1 MSSLLDSTAGTLVEA
16 LAARRIGA
24 LELCDEAIARIIR
37 RDASINAVVVRDFE
51 RARDQAREADRRLAG
66 GERAPLLGLPMT
78 VKESFNVAGLATHWG
93 IPPFKDFRPARDA
106 VMVERLKAAGAVIL
120 GKTNVPTALA
130 DWQTVNPIHGL
141 TVNPIDSA
149 RTPGGSSGGAAAAL
163 AARMVPLDLGSVLG
177 GSIRVPAAFCGV
189 FGHKPSLHLLP
200 ARGHDFP
207 AHPGAPD
214 MLAVV
219 GPMARCVADL
229 QRALQVLAGPDVEE
243 AVAYRLALPP
253 ARRLEPRAL
262 RVLLLTG
269 HPLAVT
275 AVEVRSA
282 VKALADD
289 LANAGAVVTD
299 GSALLP
305 DLAGAHATYLSMLNT
320 ITTRG
325 GPDAVSPT
333 TGHQWLACVDRRAL
347 LIAQWRQLFEAFDV
361 VLCPAFGTA
370 PFEHVTERVM
380 AKRVLRIDGL
390 DTPYGAQLAWAG
402 IASVAGLPATSVP
415 IARTAA
421 GLPIGA
427 QIIGPHNEDATPL
440 AVAAM
445 IERLRA
451 DLPIGAAARPAR
463 GTAIE
468 APGSAAGPAAPAAT
482 PAALAATPEGG
493 RR

>member
-1 MSSLLDSTAGTLVEA
+1 MSSLLDSTAGAIVEA
-16 LAARRIGA
+16 LAARRVGA

-51 RARDQAREADRRLAG
+51 RAREQARGADRRLAD

-93 IPPFKDFRPARDA
+93 VPYFAEFRPARDA
-106 VMVERLKAAGAVIL
+106 VMVGRLKAAGAVIL

-130 DWQTVNPIHGL
+130 DWQTVNPIHGR
-141 TVNPIDSA
+141 TVNPIDPA
-149 RTPGGSSGGAAAAL
+149 RTPGGSSGGSAATL
-163 AARMVPLDLGSVLG
+163 AARMVPLELGSDIG

-243 AVAYRLALPP
+243 ATAYRLALPP
-253 ARRLEPRAL
+253 ARRLEPRGL

-275 AVEVRSA
+275 AAEVRSA

-289 LANAGAVVTD
+289 LANAGAAVTD

-320 ITTRG
+320 IVTR

-333 TGHQWLACVDRRAL
+333 TGHEWLACVDRRAL

-370 PFEHVTERVM
+370 PFEHVTEPVM
-380 AKRVLRIDGL
+380 DKRVLRIDGL
-390 DTPYGAQLAWAG
+390 DTPYGAQLAWSG

-415 IARTAA
+415 IARNPA

-445 IERLRA
+445 IERLRP
-451 DLPIGAAARPAR
+451 DLPIGVSAAA
-463 GTAIE
+463 
-468 APGSAAGPAAPAAT
+468 AAGIPGAATAATMSTDAPAGADV
-482 PAALAATPEGG
+482 AAAG
-493 RR
+493 RGDR

>member
-1 MSSLLDSTAGTLVEA
+1 MGPLLDASAGLIVDA
-16 LAARRIGA
+16 LAARQVGA

-51 RARDQAREADRRLAG
+51 RARDQARAADRRLAD

-78 VKESFNVAGLATHWG
+78 VKESFDIAGLPTHWG
-93 IPPFKDFRPARDA
+93 IRQFREFRPARDA

-120 GKTNVPTALA
+120 GKTNVPTALG
-130 DWQTVNPIHGL
+130 DWQTVNPIHGR
-141 TVNPIDSA
+141 TVNPLDPA
-149 RTPGGSSGGAAAAL
+149 RSPGGSSGGSAAAL
-163 AARMVPLDLGSVLG
+163 AARMVPLELGSDIG

-189 FGHKPSLHLLP
+189 FGHKPSLRLLP
-200 ARGHDFP
+200 MRGHDFP

-214 MLAVV
+214 VMAVV
-219 GPMARCVADL
+219 GPMGRCVADL

-243 AVAYRLALPP
+243 ATAYRLALPP
-253 ARRLEPRAL
+253 ARRHEPHGL
-262 RVLLLTG
+262 RVLLLSG

-275 AVEVRSA
+275 ATEVRAA

-289 LANAGAVVTD
+289 LANAGAQVTD
-299 GSALLP
+299 GSPLLP
-305 DLAGAHATYLSMLNT
+305 DLAGGHATYLSMLNT
-320 ITTRG
+320 IVSRG

-333 TGHQWLACVDRRAL
+333 TGHEWLACVDRQAL
-347 LIAQWRQLFEAFDV
+347 LIAQWRQLFAVFDV

-370 PFEHVTERVM
+370 PFEHLTEP
-380 AKRVLRIDGL
+380 AIDKRVLRIDGL
-390 DTPYGAQLAWAG
+390 DTPYRAQLAWPG

-451 DLPIGAAARPAR
+451 GLPIGV
-463 GTAIE
+463 
-468 APGSAAGPAAPAAT
+468 AAT
-482 PAALAATPEGG
+482 HDKGG
-493 RR
+493 SR